1 MNFDLVIRN
10 ARVVDGTG
18 SPWFKADVGIAKDR
32 IVEIDRSKTLP
43 KGHIDVDAQNKFL
56 TPGFIDIHRH
66 SDWTLLVDPSAESA
80 IEQGLTTEVI
90 GNCGYGPAPAVDRE
104 QICHNILAYSNKH
117 GIDIDWTTFGEFLE
131 RLDRNLA
138 INVVP
143 LVAHGPIRTSVMGVT
158 DRNADLDEIK
168 QMQYWVDEA
177 LDSGAFGVCTGLEYP
192 PYLTGSTT
200 EEIVALAKSAGKRG
214 RLYVTHTRHR
224 IFNTDKGVQEAI
236 KIARES
242 GARLHISHIT
252 PRALAR
258 HQTEIVLDLCN
269 TARKQGI
276 DLGFDTYPYE
286 WAPGPMYELL
296 PGWAVDGSKDEVAKR
311 FLDPMFREKVKRE
324 HRKNMIRWVDL
335 DNWDMVVITGTP
347 HDPDVI
353 EKSIAQVA
361 QERGTEPWDVVFDL
375 FAEAGSDYPV
385 LRQNTR
391 TLDWDDILLTVADPL
406 CSLGSDSNTLSRS
419 DLLKNETFMPG
430 SYGFVPRVFD
440 ELVSSRKALSFEEA
454 VRRLTLLPATQIG
467 LWDRSIIRPGFIA
480 DLVLIDPKTFR
491 DNTTWTDFT
500 ARPGGV
506 DLVVV
511 AGKVT
516 VKNGRATG
524 VRAGKLLKP

>member
-1 MNFDLVIRN
+1 MQLDLVFRN

-18 SPWFKADVGIAKDR
+18 SPWFKADIGIVKGR
-32 IVEIDRSKTLP
+32 IVEIDRSKTLS
-43 KGHIDVDAQNKFL
+43 KGRIDVDAQNKFL

-90 GNCGYGPAPAVDRE
+90 GNCGYGPAPAVDRKRVG
-104 QICHNILAYSNKH
+104 HNILAYSTKH
-117 GIDIDWTTFGEFLE
+117 GVEIDWTTFGEYLQ
-131 RLDRNLA
+131 RLDKKLA

-143 LVAHGPIRTSVMGVT
+143 LVAHGPVRTSVMGVT
-158 DRNADLDEIK
+158 DRHADPDDIK
-168 QMQYWVDEA
+168 QMRYWVEEA

-192 PYLTGSTT
+192 PYLTASTT
-200 EEIVALAKSAGKRG
+200 EEINGLVEPAGKRG

-224 IFNTDKGVQEAI
+224 IFKTDNGVKEAI
-236 KIARES
+236 ATARNS

-269 TARKQGI
+269 TAKKEGLDI
-276 DLGFDTYPYE
+276 GFDTYPYE

-296 PGWAVDGSKDEVAKR
+296 PGWAIKGSKDEVAKR
-311 FLDPMFREKVKRE
+311 FSDPAFRDKIKRE

-335 DNWDMVVITGTP
+335 DQWDMMVITGTP
-347 HDPDVI
+347 NNPDVI

-361 QERGTEPWDVVFDL
+361 EERGTEPWDTVFDL
-375 FAEAGSDYPV
+375 FVEAGPDYPV

-391 TLDWDDILLTVADPL
+391 TLDWEDILLTVADPM

-419 DLLKNETFMPG
+419 LLKDETFMPG

-440 ELVSSRKALSFEEA
+440 ELVSSRKVLTFEEA
-454 VRRLTLLPATQIG
+454 VHRLTLLPATQLG
-467 LWDRSIIRPGFIA
+467 LWDRAMIRPGFAA
-480 DLVLIDPKTFR
+480 DLVLIDPTSFR

-500 ARPGGV
+500 ARPSGI

-511 AGKVT
+511 AGQVA

-524 VRAGKLLKP
+524 IRAGKVLKP